1 MPDIFAVIADA
12 TRRDLL
18 KVLLDASMSTD
29 SVNADISVG
38 EMVTSLG
45 VSQPTVSKHL
55 RVLREAGLVRVREEG
70 QHRYYSLESGPL
82 EVVEDWLIPF
92 VSADSLTSEALASTP
107 FAAWAGATVPA
118 PLRRAAESL
127 PDAEDV
133 GSTLGRYVAGAQH
146 RASSALHDAQSAL
159 GALDERVIDPVRKRL
174 GRTGQ

>member
-1 MPDIFAVIADA
+1 MADQLSA
-12 TRRDLL
+12 TFSALADPTRRAILARL
-18 KVLLDASMSTD
+18 SEGETT
-29 SVNADISVG
+29 VG
-38 EMVTSLG
+38 ELAAPFDMTFAA
-45 VSQPTVSKHL
+45 VSKHL

-70 QHRYYSLESGPL
+70 QHRYYSLEPGPL

-118 PLRRAAESL
+118 PLRRAAENL

-133 GSTLGRYVAGAQH
+133 GSTLGRYAAGAQH

-159 GALDERVIDPVRKRL
+159 GALDERVIDPVRKRW
-174 GRTGQ
+174 GRTGH